1 MTNRIETASASTATT
16 PVFVFDAETIQ
27 TPNAFIITEPTV
39 ETDEAPET
47 YRPRTLESRRRRAKR
62 RAGRH

>member
-1 MTNRIETASASTATT
+1 MTTRIEAASTSIATT

-27 TPNAFIITEPTV
+27 TPNAFIITEPAL

-47 YRPRTLESRRRRAKR
+47 DRPRTLESRRRRAKR